1 MSERARAG
9 PRTPRHCRVGVP
21 DFPLWMGENHTDGGP
36 RDGRRYRHTSPG
48 PRAQGVHSYF
58 ITDGYRVACS
68 DKNHSLSLEHRV
80 IRSPHRD
87 TQYLTPRVQGGS
99 AGIDRYRPIQAV
111 TAVTPHPQAPHASRC
126 VMDHPIPDP
135 MPSYASHASP
145 RPSGTC
151 AALHLV

>member
-21 DFPLWMGENHTDGGP
+21 DFPLWMGENHTDGAST
-36 RDGRRYRHTSPG
+36 GREALPAYLS
-48 PRAQGVHSYF
+48 RAHRGSMVSYI

-151 AALHLV
+151 AALYLV